1 MYTSGCPKNQN
12 TCWNSTG
19 SPPPEASKKLVPK
32 WMSISIMVTTPA
44 STGMTAISRKAVIS
58 QVHTNR
64 GIFIRVIPGAR
75 MFRMVAITL
84 MAPMIDDTPM
94 MCTANIKKVV
104 LGGP

>member
-32 WMSISIMVTTPA
+32 LMSISIMVTAPA

-58 QVHTNR
+58 QVQTNR
-64 GIFIRVIPGAR
+64 GIFIIFMPGAR
-75 MFRMVAITL
+75 MFRIVAITL
-84 MAPMIDDTPM
+84 MAPMMEDTPIM
-94 MCTANIKKVV
+94 WMAKMKKVV